1 MMPHEEKCT
10 YWKQSFFHYRLMAS
24 IYLILEQFNKHS
36 YKGQRKGL
44 SVGVDGIERVDH
56 IMSNYEVF

>member
-1 MMPHEEKCT
+1 
-10 YWKQSFFHYRLMAS
+10 MAS